1 MYVSVCSIRI
11 RIRKTK
17 LSIFH
22 KIVLKTKNI
31 LSCLLQNAMVKKLL
45 LLCRNDNQLKL
56 TDGNDN
62 YIIIMEEMKRFNMHQ
77 RVIIYEQ

>member
-1 MYVSVCSIRI
+1 
-11 RIRKTK
+11 
-17 LSIFH
+17 
-22 KIVLKTKNI
+22 
-31 LSCLLQNAMVKKLL
+31 MVKKLL

-56 TDGNDN
+56 TDGYDN